1 MTEAALLAIGPQLPG
16 GGEGEGASVAAAT
29 AGDDDDGI
37 GGGGDGGDSTRR
49 VLALVNE
56 PASKRVVVRSIV
68 PLGHH
73 LHTPPPPH
81 PQFHL
86 HLRPLSLSLS
96 PQPSALSPRPPA
108 PSPRPRAQVRPFL
121 EASFSRHGAGV
132 ALLRAPS
139 SELFASSWGAKAGQ
153 P

>member
-37 GGGGDGGDSTRR
+37 GGGGDGGGDATRR

-108 PSPRPRAQVRPFL
+108 LGPQPSALGLSTFNTAKAPTRAARCVR
-121 EASFSRHGAGV
+121 SC
-132 ALLRAPS
+132 APS
-139 SELFASSWGAKAGQ
+139 SPSSHRALSC
-153 P
+153 

>member
-81 PQFHL
+81 PQFHP
-86 HLRPLSLSLS
+86 HLRPLPLSLSPSALS
-96 PQPSALSPRPPA
+96 PQPSALGPQPSALSPQPSAYRRSTQLRPQPEPPGA
-108 PSPRPRAQVRPFL
+108 CDRAHHLHR
-121 EASFSRHGAGV
+121 
-132 ALLRAPS
+132 ALTVH
-139 SELFASSWGAKAGQ
+139 
-153 P
+153 